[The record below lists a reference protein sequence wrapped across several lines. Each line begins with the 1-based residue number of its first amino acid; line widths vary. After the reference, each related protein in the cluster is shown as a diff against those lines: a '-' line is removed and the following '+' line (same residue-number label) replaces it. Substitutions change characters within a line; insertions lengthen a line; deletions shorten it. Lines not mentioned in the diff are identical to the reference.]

1 MSTPSFARLGS
12 ANAYDNALR
21 NISQRQTALSSL
33 QDNLTSGKRVVRAS
47 DDPPALPKL
56 SAL

>member
-33 QDNLTSGKRVVRAS
+33 QDNLTSGKRVYAPATI
-47 DDPPALPKL
+47 PPAPPKL